1 MLLNESNNIPFP
13 FLFLLVLPE
22 GQDMQMWMV
31 YNLIYI
37 ELSASGEIK
46 YSFVLSMK
54 IISRLMHCFYKHMDT
69 KGDAG

>member
-1 MLLNESNNIPFP
+1 MLLNESNNVPFP

-37 ELSASGEIK
+37 ELSASEEIK
-46 YSFVLSMK
+46 YSFVLSME
-54 IISRLMHCFYKHMDT
+54 IISRLMHSF
-69 KGDAG
+69 

>member
-1 MLLNESNNIPFP
+1 MLLNESNNVPFP

-37 ELSASGEIK
+37 ELSASEEIK
-46 YSFVLSMK
+46 YSLVLSME
-54 IISRLMHCFYKHMDT
+54 IISRLMHCF
-69 KGDAG
+69 